1 MRRIIDKI
9 LKWVTSLYLVWR
21 REFRLVFTD
30 AGVLIFFFL
39 LPTLYPLIYTLI
51 YNPEIVRDIPVAVVD
66 NCRTTASREFTRMT
80 DATEAIKIIGYASN
94 LNEARQWH
102 AQKACYG
109 ILVIPEDYEKN
120 IGRGEQSHVIFY
132 SDMGLL
138 IRYREFLSAM
148 TDLSLATG
156 TKIRQE
162 LYNTDS
168 QPINSTSII
177 LGDTKQGFASFV
189 IPGILILIIQQS
201 LILGI
206 AMLGGGANERRM
218 RNRGIDPLA
227 VKATA
232 TATIIGKALCYFT
245 IYIPLVI
252 YILYFVPVFFNLPN
266 IGNVV
271 DYLLFIVPLIFSS
284 IFFGM
289 IFQRAV
295 SERESSMLI
304 VVFSSVVF
312 LFLSGLT
319 WPRYAMGKLWI
330 WIGNCIPATWGVEG
344 FIRINSNG
352 ASLEQNTHPY
362 IMLWILTCCYFLII
376 LFIELLIKFKPKK
389 YHTLRR

>member
-1 MRRIIDKI
+1 MRHLIHNIS
-9 LKWVTSLYLVWR
+9 KWTTSLYRVWR

-30 AGVLIFFFL
+30 AGVVIFFFL
-39 LPTLYPLIYTLI
+39 LPTLYPLVYTLI

-66 NCRTTASREFTRMT
+66 NCRTTSSREFTRMV
-80 DATEAIKIIGYASN
+80 DATEAIKIIGYAST

-109 ILVIPEDYEKN
+109 ILEIPEDYGKN
-120 IGRGEQSHVIFY
+120 IGRGEQSSVIFY
-132 SDMGLL
+132 SDMSLL
-138 IRYREFLSAM
+138 IRYRGFLSAM

-156 TKIRQE
+156 TKIRQK
-162 LYNTDS
+162 LYNSDS
-168 QPINSTSII
+168 QPINSSSII
-177 LGDTKQGFASFV
+177 LGDTTQGFASFV
-189 IPGILILIIQQS
+189 IPGILVLIIQQS

-206 AMLGGGANERRM
+206 AMLGGGANERRLM
-218 RNRGIDPLA
+218 NRGIDPLA
-227 VKATA
+227 VKAPA

-252 YILYFVPVFFNLPN
+252 YILYFVPIFFNLPN
-266 IGNVV
+266 IGNIV
-271 DYLLFIVPLIFSS
+271 DYLLFIVPFLFSS
-284 IFFGM
+284 IFLGM

-295 SERESSMLI
+295 TERESSMLI

-319 WPRYAMGKLWI
+319 WPRYAMSKLWI

-352 ASLEQNTHPY
+352 ATLEQNTLPY
-362 IMLWILTCCYFLII
+362 LMLWLLTCCYFII
-376 LFIELLIKFKPKK
+376 VLLSELLTKVKTP
-389 YHTLRR
+389 YNHS

>member
-1 MRRIIDKI
+1 MRRVIDNI
-9 LKWVTSLYLVWR
+9 SKWTTSLYHVWR

-30 AGVLIFFFL
+30 TGVLIFFFL
-39 LPTLYPLIYTLI
+39 LPTLYPLVYTLI

-66 NCRTTASREFTRMT
+66 NCRTTSSREFTRMA
-80 DATEAIKIIGYASN
+80 DASEAIKIIGYAST
-94 LNEARQWH
+94 LSEARQWH

-120 IGRGEQSHVIFY
+120 IGRGEQSSVIFY
-132 SDMGLL
+132 SDMSLL
-138 IRYREFLSAM
+138 IRYRGFLSAM

-156 TKIRQE
+156 SKIRQE
-162 LYNTDS
+162 IYNSNS

-177 LGDTKQGFASFV
+177 LGDTTQGFASFV

-206 AMLGGGANERRM
+206 AMLGGGANERRLS
-218 RNRGIDPLA
+218 NQGIDPLSVRA
-227 VKATA
+227 PA
-232 TATIIGKALCYFT
+232 TATILGKALCYFT

-252 YILYFVPVFFNLPN
+252 YILYFVPIFFNLPN
-266 IGNVV
+266 IGNVA

-284 IFFGM
+284 IFLGM

-319 WPRYAMGKLWI
+319 WPRYAMSKLWL

-352 ASLEQNTHPY
+352 ATLEQNIHPY
-362 IMLWILTCCYFLII
+362 IMLWILTCCYF
-376 LFIELLIKFKPKK
+376 FIALLLELLTNAKNRK
-389 YHTLRR
+389 YPTLKR